1 MVWRDLSRRE
11 LLDKTKELS
20 SRKDFF
26 GDFDYFVMCILGEKK
41 KNERKINSIFI
52 SFLFQLTAS
61 VSRTL
66 TW

>member
-1 MVWRDLSRRE
+1 M
-11 LLDKTKELS
+11 DKTKELS

-52 SFLFQLTAS
+52 LFLFQLTAS